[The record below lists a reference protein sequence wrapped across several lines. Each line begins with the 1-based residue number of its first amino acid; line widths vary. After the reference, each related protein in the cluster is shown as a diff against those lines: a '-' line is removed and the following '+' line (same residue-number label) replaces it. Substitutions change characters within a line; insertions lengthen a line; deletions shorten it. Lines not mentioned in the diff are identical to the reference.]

1 MEQVMDWSFSGRQA
15 VLAAIAAFALT
26 APAAAAEIT
35 IYSGGAVKSA
45 LVEAASRYEKQ
56 RGTKITIEFHP
67 MGPLT
72 GKLAEGASPDIVVL
86 TREVMDHEEKKP
98 ALAGA
103 AQTEVGRVAIGVAVR
118 EGAPAPDIS
127 TPEAFKN
134 ALLAAK
140 SIVYID
146 PTRGTSGKHL
156 AAVFEQLGIAEA
168 IKPKT
173 TLGSGGYVVEP
184 VGKGEVELGI
194 HQITEI
200 LPVPGVKL
208 VGPLPAA
215 LQKETVYV
223 GAVTKS
229 ARNPKDAQD
238 FLAYLRIPETRA
250 VFAERAS
257 SKRHEPGIAL
267 EKLIRSTNSC
277 RLCLRPPGP
286 RSWSYLGRTGHG
298 LRYTDPAQ
306 HRLRTAPLPGADG
319 REARQLQL
327 PAPARRAVADGAVSS
342 AHGADRRWPR

>member
-1 MEQVMDWSFSGRQA
+1 MRQKSSGLIA
-15 VLAAIAAFALT
+15 AAFAAFLV
-26 APAAAAEIT
+26 APAAAAEVT

-45 LVEAASRYEKQ
+45 LVEAASSFEKQ
-56 RGTKITIEFHP
+56 RGTKIAIEFHP

-72 GKLAEGASPDIVVL
+72 KKLAEGATPDIVIL
-86 TREVMDHEEKKP
+86 TREVMDDEEKKP

-103 AQTEVGRVAIGVAVR
+103 SQTEVGRVAIGVAVATN
-118 EGAPAPDIS
+118 APAPDIS
-127 TPEAFKN
+127 TPEAFKA

-156 AAVFEQLGIAEA
+156 AGVFDRLGIAEA

-184 VGKGEVELGI
+184 VGKGQVELGI

-223 GAVTKS
+223 GAVTKA
-229 ARNPKDAQD
+229 ARQPKEAQD
-238 FLAYLRIPETRA
+238 FLAYLRTAEVRALFAEKGFIETR
-250 VFAERAS
+250 
-257 SKRHEPGIAL
+257 
-267 EKLIRSTNSC
+267 
-277 RLCLRPPGP
+277 
-286 RSWSYLGRTGHG
+286 
-298 LRYTDPAQ
+298 
-306 HRLRTAPLPGADG
+306 
-319 REARQLQL
+319 
-327 PAPARRAVADGAVSS
+327 
-342 AHGADRRWPR
+342 

>member
-1 MEQVMDWSFSGRQA
+1 MPLKLSGPLFLVA
-15 VLAAIAAFALT
+15 ALALAT
-26 APAAAAEIT
+26 PAAADVT

-45 LVEAASRYEKQ
+45 LVEAAQRFEKQ
-56 RGTKITIEFHP
+56 HGTRITIEFHP

-72 GKLAEGASPDIVVL
+72 KLLAEGAAPDIVVL
-86 TREVMDHEEKKP
+86 TREVMDEEEKKP

-118 EGAPAPDIS
+118 QGASAPDIS

-134 ALLAAK
+134 AMLAAK

-146 PTRGTSGKHL
+146 PARGTSGKHL
-156 AAVFEQLGIAEA
+156 ATVFQQLGIAEA

-229 ARNPKDAQD
+229 ARQPKEAHD
-238 FLAYLRIPETRA
+238 FLAYLRRPETRA
-250 VFAERAS
+250 VFAE
-257 SKRHEPGIAL
+257 KGFIET
-267 EKLIRSTNSC
+267 K
-277 RLCLRPPGP
+277 
-286 RSWSYLGRTGHG
+286 
-298 LRYTDPAQ
+298 
-306 HRLRTAPLPGADG
+306 
-319 REARQLQL
+319 
-327 PAPARRAVADGAVSS
+327 
-342 AHGADRRWPR
+342 

>member
-1 MEQVMDWSFSGRQA
+1 MRHGASF
-15 VLAAIAAFALT
+15 VLAAVAALALGRY
-26 APAAAAEIT
+26 AAAAEVT

-45 LVEAASRYEKQ
+45 LVEAASSFEKQ
-56 RGTKITIEFHP
+56 RGIKIAIEFHP

-72 GKLAEGASPDIVVL
+72 KKLAEGATPDIVIL
-86 TREVMDHEEKKP
+86 TREVMDEEEKKP

-103 AQTEVGRVAIGVAVR
+103 PQTEVGRVAIGVAV
-118 EGAPAPDIS
+118 GANAPAPDIS

-156 AAVFEQLGIAEA
+156 AGVFDKLGIAEA

-184 VGKGEVELGI
+184 VGKGEIELGI

-223 GAVTKS
+223 GAVTKA
-229 ARNPKDAQD
+229 ARQPKDAQD
-238 FLAYLRIPETRA
+238 FLAYLRTAEARA
-250 VFAERAS
+250 VFAEKGFIETR
-257 SKRHEPGIAL
+257 
-267 EKLIRSTNSC
+267 
-277 RLCLRPPGP
+277 
-286 RSWSYLGRTGHG
+286 
-298 LRYTDPAQ
+298 
-306 HRLRTAPLPGADG
+306 
-319 REARQLQL
+319 
-327 PAPARRAVADGAVSS
+327 
-342 AHGADRRWPR
+342 

>member
-1 MEQVMDWSFSGRQA
+1 MRQTILA
-15 VLAAIAAFALT
+15 LAAAAFAFA
-26 APAAAAEIT
+26 APALANEVT

-45 LVEAASRYEKQ
+45 LVEAASSFEKQ

-72 GKLAEGASPDIVVL
+72 KKLAEGATPDIVIL
-86 TREVMDHEEKKP
+86 TREVMDEEEKKP
-98 ALAGA
+98 SLAGA
-103 AQTEVGRVAIGVAVR
+103 AQTEVGRVAIGVAV
-118 EGAPAPDIS
+118 GANAPAPDIS

-156 AAVFEQLGIAEA
+156 AGVFDRLGISEA

-215 LQKETVYV
+215 LQKETVYI
-223 GAVTKS
+223 GAVTK
-229 ARNPKDAQD
+229 AAKHPREAQD
-238 FLAYLRIPETRA
+238 FLAYLRTAEVRAQFAEKGFIETR
-250 VFAERAS
+250 
-257 SKRHEPGIAL
+257 
-267 EKLIRSTNSC
+267 
-277 RLCLRPPGP
+277 
-286 RSWSYLGRTGHG
+286 
-298 LRYTDPAQ
+298 
-306 HRLRTAPLPGADG
+306 
-319 REARQLQL
+319 
-327 PAPARRAVADGAVSS
+327 
-342 AHGADRRWPR
+342 